1 MGLDKHRGA
10 ASSHER
16 GEDERDEATD
26 ASVSFWE
33 LGGGQGSGE
42 VSRAVMR
49 FLNTLWRK
57 WERESWPKMSISS
70 GASSIS

>member
-16 GEDERDEATD
+16 GKDERDEATD

-42 VSRAVMR
+42 VSRAVMSIS
-49 FLNTLWRK
+49 NTL
-57 WERESWPKMSISS
+57 
-70 GASSIS
+70 